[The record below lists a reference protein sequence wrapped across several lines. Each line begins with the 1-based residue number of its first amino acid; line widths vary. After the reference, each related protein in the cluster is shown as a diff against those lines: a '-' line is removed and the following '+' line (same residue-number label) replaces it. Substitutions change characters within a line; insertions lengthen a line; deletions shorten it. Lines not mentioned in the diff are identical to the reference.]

1 MNAEAEENTGDGAE
15 ATEAKKGGIMGIL
28 IWVVTG
34 LIGIVGGFLTPMFL
48 MPGPGEASEEIVQ
61 AAEEPEQDMMDIALP
76 DPNDEMGFVPFDK
89 DVVLNFNDPR
99 QARFL
104 KMNFTLQ
111 VAKSQVEDITKLVEE
126 KHDILRN
133 WLIGHI
139 ADKRVTDIQGKQGTN
154 RLRRE
159 IHDSFNQIL
168 FTDGIE
174 RIQDVLFQDLS
185 VQ

>member
-1 MNAEAEENTGDGAE
+1 MSAEENSGDAAE
-15 ATEAKKGGIMGIL
+15 ATEPKKGGIMGIL

-34 LIGIVGGFLTPMFL
+34 LVGIVGGFLTPMFL
-48 MPGPGEASEEIVQ
+48 MPDPGAASEEVML
-61 AAEEPEQDMMDIALP
+61 AAEEPAEDMLDIPIP
-76 DPNDEMGFVPFDK
+76 DPDEDIGFVPFDK

-99 QARFL
+99 QSRFL

-111 VAKSQVEDITKLVEE
+111 VTESQVESITALVEE

-139 ADKRVTDIQGKQGTN
+139 ADKKVTDISGKQGTN

-159 IHDSFNQIL
+159 IHDSFNKII

-174 RIQDVLFQDLS
+174 RIQDVLFLDLT